1 MKKSINHYLQKYD
14 LGKLSEWVDFLVNLI
29 DVLLIAIIAYAIS
42 IATRKII
49 ALIAKRMLIS
59 TSVEDKKR
67 VNTLARVFTYIS
79 SILISSIA
87 VIAILAELGVSIAP
101 LLATAGVAGIAV
113 GFGAQSLVKD
123 YFTGFVMLIENQIRQ
138 GDIVEIAGKSGIVE
152 EVTLRYVRL
161 RDYEGAVHYVPNSSI
176 TVVTNR
182 TRNYAYAVTDISVS
196 YQSNLD
202 HVYEVMNQVA
212 EEMRQSP
219 KDQGMIMDRL
229 EIAGVESLSDSAI
242 VIRSRL
248 KVSAQYQGQIRREF
262 QEQLKKAFDKHK
274 IEIPYKNLVIKTP
287 RCIAI
292 SS

>member
-42 IATRKII
+42 IAIRKII

-212 EEMRQSP
+212 EEMRQST

-287 RCIAI
+287 
-292 SS
+292 

>member
-42 IATRKII
+42 IAIRKII

-287 RCIAI
+287 
-292 SS
+292 

>member
-1 MKKSINHYLQKYD
+1 MKKTINNYLQKYE
-14 LGKLSEWVDFLVNLI
+14 LGKLTDWLDILVNLI
-29 DVLLIAIIAYAIS
+29 DAILIVIIAWCIS
-42 IATRKII
+42 IAIRKII
-49 ALIAKRMLIS
+49 ALIKNRMIVS

-79 SILISSIA
+79 SIIISSIA
-87 VIAILAELGVSIAP
+87 AITILAELGVSIAP

-182 TRNYAYAVTDISVS
+182 TRNFAYAVTDISVA

-202 HVYEVMNQVA
+202 KVYEVMNQVA
-212 EEMRQSP
+212 DEMRQST
-219 KDQGMIMDRL
+219 KYQAMIEDKL

-242 VIRSRL
+242 VIRSRI

-262 QEQLKKAFDKHK
+262 QEQLKIAFDKHQ
-274 IEIPYKNLVIKTP
+274 IDIPYKRLVIKNP
-287 RCIAI
+287 
-292 SS
+292 

>member
-29 DVLLIAIIAYAIS
+29 DVLLVAIIAYAIS

-212 EEMRQSP
+212 EEMRQST

-287 RCIAI
+287 
-292 SS
+292 

>member
-42 IATRKII
+42 IAIRKII

-212 EEMRQSP
+212 EEMRQST
-219 KDQGMIMDRL
+219 KDQSMIMDRL

-287 RCIAI
+287 
-292 SS
+292 

>member
-212 EEMRQSP
+212 EEMRQST

-287 RCIAI
+287 
-292 SS
+292 